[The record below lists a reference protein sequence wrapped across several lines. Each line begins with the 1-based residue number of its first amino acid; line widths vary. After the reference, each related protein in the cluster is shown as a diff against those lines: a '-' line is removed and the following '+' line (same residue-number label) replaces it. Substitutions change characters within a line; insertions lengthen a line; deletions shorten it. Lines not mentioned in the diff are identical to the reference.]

1 MPPAVSRP
9 LSLLAVAG
17 ILAAAAAAAATPG
30 ELQTGY
36 EAIARK
42 ETPAFAGFS
51 ASRGAEFFRSTHGN
65 DWSCSTCHTAKPV
78 VQGRHAKT
86 GNVIQPLAPA
96 VNPGRFSDAAK
107 VEKWFKRNCAD
118 VLGRAC
124 TAQEKG
130 DVLAFLRSL
139 N

>member
-1 MPPAVSRP
+1 MPSAVRRSLFVLVVASTLSTAPAY
-9 LSLLAVAG
+9 AVT
-17 ILAAAAAAAATPG
+17 LDQ
-30 ELQTGY
+30 LQAEY

-42 ETPAFAGFS
+42 GAPGFAGFS
-51 ASRGAEFFRSTHGN
+51 VARGGDFFRTPHGN

-78 VQGRHAKT
+78 VQGRHART

-96 VNPGRFSDAAK
+96 ANAERFTDPTK
-107 VEKWFKRNCAD
+107 VEKWFKRNCGD

-130 DVLAFLRSL
+130 DVIAFLRSL
-139 N
+139 T